1 MVRTSLAAGFPF
13 TEQLSRE
20 VAAREAHEREV
31 RGIGWQTGIFLYVRR
46 CMELHPP
53 PHLLLPTPSF
63 AFQPSRPSLRVIP
76 GPTPQ
81 ALGVRVSTSCRLDP
95 KALRNLVSAGGDAHT
110 IRAWVQTKHSP
121 TWADHDVSPSC
132 RARALDAWLDVS
144 ASLHCTSAPGPCA
157 SGASDIS
164 HRVGRCDW

>member
-31 RGIGWQTGIFLYVRR
+31 RGIGCQTGSFLRSR
-46 CMELHPP
+46 CDGAAPS

-63 AFQPSRPSLRVIP
+63 AFQPPRPSLRVIP
-76 GPTPQ
+76 GPTFQ

-95 KALRNLVSAGGDAHT
+95 KALLNLVSAGGDAHT
-110 IRAWVQTKHSP
+110 IRNGFKPSSLRLGPITTSP
-121 TWADHDVSPSC
+121 R
-132 RARALDAWLDVS
+132 RAVRVRS
-144 ASLHCTSAPGPCA
+144 THGSMSRHRCNCTSAPGPCA
-157 SGASDIS
+157 TGASDIS